1 MRLVGRKV
9 KTWLNASPE
18 MKQHFN
24 EACREL
30 FIARY
35 TLLTKPFKKIAP
47 QLGQLDKLGPEEAL
61 DEDALAI
68 IRPVAR
74 SIKAVAA
81 IVPWQSKCLVQAMT
95 AKRMLERRGIETTLY
110 LGVLKEGEDMK
121 AHAWLRC
128 GPCFI
133 TGGNGEKTYTV
144 VRTFF
149 SQPDQTYAS

>member
-1 MRLVGRKV
+1 MRKFNTWRKS
-9 KTWLNASPE
+9 TPD

-47 QLGQLDKLGPEEAL
+47 ELGQLDQLGPEHDL
-61 DEDALAI
+61 HDDEIAI
-68 IRPVAR
+68 IRPVAK

-81 IVPWQSKCLVQAMT
+81 VVPWQSKCLVQAMA
-95 AKRMLERRGIETTLY
+95 AKQMLARRGVDTTLY
-110 LGVLKEGEDMK
+110 LGVLKEGSDMK

-128 GPCFI
+128 GPLFI
-133 TGGNGEKTYTV
+133 TGGNGERTYTI
-144 VRTFF
+144 VRTFY
-149 SQPDQTYAS
+149 SQPDTTPC